1 MCYHCD
7 GTFTSCGTTGRPKI
21 CRLHTGREYQL
32 PVPRTGQSA
41 VKLPYHCLVV
51 GVALQVRQGAV
62 LLVVA
67 PRSVL
72 RPLSSEWHRLGW
84 LHCFREFISVASPW
98 DHIPRGP
105 SKWPACNRPAM
116 SPCCVHFR
124 RNGIARAGWLR
135 PRAHPQVIIRGAAP
149 APSQA
154 RDIYYANSSR

>member
-41 VKLPYHCLVV
+41 VKLPYHCLMV
-51 GVALQVRQGAV
+51 GVALQVRQGVV

-72 RPLSSEWHRLGW
+72 RPLSSEWQRWGW

-105 SKWPACNRPAM
+105 SKWPACSRPAM

-149 APSQA
+149 AK
-154 RDIYYANSSR
+154 DVYYAKSSR